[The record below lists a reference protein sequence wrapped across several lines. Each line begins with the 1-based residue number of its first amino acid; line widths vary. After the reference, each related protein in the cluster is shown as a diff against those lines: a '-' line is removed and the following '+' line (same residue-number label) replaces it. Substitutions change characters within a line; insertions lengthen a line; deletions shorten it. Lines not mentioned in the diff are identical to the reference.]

1 MKMTELTNLFV
12 NNQGDYAA
20 FDPVAPFFCMSFAF
34 NASSSPLARNA
45 AAFFAAAFLNAAFCC
60 SCSLSCTLFR

>member
-34 NASSSPLARNA
+34 KASSFAPARTA
-45 AAFFAAAFLNAAFCC
+45 AAFFATAFFAAAFPHKMPKLIYNN
-60 SCSLSCTLFR
+60 